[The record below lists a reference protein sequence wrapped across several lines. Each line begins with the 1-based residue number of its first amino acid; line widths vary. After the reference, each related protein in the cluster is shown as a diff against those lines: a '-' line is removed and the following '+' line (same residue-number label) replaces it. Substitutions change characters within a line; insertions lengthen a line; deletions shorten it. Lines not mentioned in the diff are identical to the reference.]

1 MIQLSE
7 LQTMLD
13 SMDRAIFSGTRR
25 VQFTDRAVDYNS
37 IDDMRKARADLAASI
52 NAATTSVPS
61 SFTLATHSRD

>member
-37 IDDMRKARADLAASI
+37 IDDMRKARADLAAMI

>member
-13 SMDRAIFSGTRR
+13 TLDRAIFSGTRR
-25 VQFTDRAVDYNS
+25 VQFSDRLVEYGS
-37 IDDMRKARADLAASI
+37 VDDMRKARTDLAASI

>member
-37 IDDMRKARADLAASI
+37 IDDMRKARADLAAMI
-52 NAATTSVPS
+52 NVATTSVPS